1 MLIRQSA
8 LYVFARIVA
17 GLVSMALTVML
28 TRVLEPASYGMYGVA
43 TLIMTI
49 GASLLFDWMGIA
61 LVRIYA
67 GERKTDHTLKTFLQ
81 IFLMLACLP
90 VLSVLPVS
98 LLLGAGTPDGAAYLV
113 GAGLIVAYSAFELAA
128 RVRIASSQ
136 AGRYLMMNLG
146 RSVLIMA
153 FAVPIAALTHDGLLT
168 AAGTALGMAGGALLG
183 MRPGGLRHL
192 GRFDRAL
199 AGEIFAY
206 GLPIGASMILAGL
219 VNSGT
224 RALVGG
230 IGSAVELGYYTAAFV
245 LIQNTLTM
253 VASGIEAA
261 AFPLAVAAVERGD
274 ETAAREQL
282 VRNASL
288 LLAVL
293 LPAAIGMG
301 LTAPGIAHSLVGV
314 EFAPAVARLTPWM
327 CAAGLLGN
335 FRANYLDHAFQ
346 LGRRPHLQVWVTA
359 VSGGLAIGLA
369 AWLIPVLGSVG
380 AAIAVTIATGV
391 SCVHALLAGRRAFH
405 LPFPAA
411 EAMRI
416 LASCAVMALIVRLTP
431 GITTESLAL
440 QIAGGATAY
449 GLSAFA
455 LNVLGSRRRAF
466 AWWAARVQAG

>member
-8 LYVFARIVA
+8 LYVFARLAA
-17 GLVSMALTVML
+17 GLVSMALTVLL
-28 TRVLEPASYGMYGVA
+28 TRILEPASYGMYGVA

-49 GASLLFDWMGIA
+49 GASLLFDWMGVA

-67 GERKTDHTLKTFLQ
+67 GARQTDHTLKTFFQ
-81 IFLMLACLP
+81 IFLMLSALP
-90 VLSVLPVS
+90 VLSVLPVL
-98 LLLGAGTPDGAAYLV
+98 LLLGARTLDGTTYLV

-128 RVRIASSQ
+128 RVRIANSQ

-146 RSVLIMA
+146 RSILIMG
-153 FAVPIAALTHDGLLT
+153 FAVPIAALTHDGLWT

-183 MRPGGLRHL
+183 LRPAALRHL
-192 GRFDRAL
+192 GRFDRVL
-199 AGEIFAY
+199 GREIFAY
-206 GLPIGASMILAGL
+206 GLPIGASMILGGL

-230 IGSAVELGYYTAAFV
+230 IGSAEELGYYTAALV

-274 ETAAREQL
+274 AAAAREQL

-293 LPAAIGMG
+293 LPAAIGMA

-314 EFAPAVARLTPWM
+314 RFAPAVAQLTPWM

-346 LGRRPHLQVWVTA
+346 LGRRPDQQVWVTA
-359 VSGGLAIGLA
+359 VSGGLALALA
-369 AWLIPVLGSVG
+369 AWLVPRVGAVG
-380 AAIAVTIATGV
+380 AAIAVTVAMGV
-391 SCVHALLAGRRAFH
+391 SCLHALLAGRSAFH
-405 LPFPAA
+405 LPFPVA
-411 EAMRI
+411 EAGRI
-416 LASCAVMALIVRLTP
+416 LAACAVMALIVWLTP
-431 GITTESLAL
+431 GITTGSLVL
-440 QIAGGATAY
+440 QVTGGATAY

-455 LNVLGSRRRAF
+455 LNVLGSRRRVV
-466 AWWAARVQAG
+466 AWWGARVQAG